1 MKTEEIENRKNIQ
14 LHCYINPTQDQELY
28 DRFSQVRDEYPFL
41 STSKLMRKLLRD
53 WVEQQ
58 IKEKNEK
65 NNRV

>member
-1 MKTEEIENRKNIQ
+1 MKTEKNRKLKKFQ